1 MSQRPFVIG
10 ANYQTCPSG
19 LRDKLFLDSAE
30 RSILRK
36 KLRAEGIQESL
47 IISTCDRV
55 EVFGC
60 HEDAER
66 ACKTIQ
72 LMLEEHAPPTR
83 KEAADIFQRRY
94 DDDAVSHLFN
104 ICAAL
109 HSQMIGEAQVLGQ
122 MKESYG
128 DSQTDGTMGHDLDH
142 LLQTAFNLAK
152 RIRSQTKI
160 GEGAISVASAGT
172 KLARDI
178 HGDVT
183 VCRGLLFGLGETG
196 QLLLEQFN
204 AAGMGNWMLSG
215 TSRRTERYAK
225 RLGCHFVP
233 QDDLE
238 SQLKN
243 CDILITAS
251 GIGRFLLDSD
261 RFGKLLEA
269 RRYKPLLIIDC
280 GIPQDVDP
288 AVDRIN
294 GIFRYQIEDL
304 ERLAERGQTDRGEE
318 ALQARKM
325 VQEAV
330 RDYRRTLAEKD
341 GIPALVGLREH
352 FDKTRQNV
360 LEEHSQLDATEVTRL
375 LVNRLLHRPS
385 EALRAMAAHGEPA
398 DIKDWITVNRILEQL
413 FTLSDYAED
422 DINNKP
428 EQKAKEENNQ

>member
-1 MSQRPFVIG
+1 MSRRPFVIG

-19 LRDKLFLDSAE
+19 LRDKLFLDSKE
-30 RSILRK
+30 RSSFRK
-36 KLRAEGIQESL
+36 QLVSDGFNEVL

-60 HEDAER
+60 YDDAEL

-72 LMLEEHAPPTR
+72 LMLEKHAPATK
-83 KEAADIFQRRY
+83 KEASEIFQRLY
-94 DDDAVSHLFN
+94 DDDAINHLFN
-104 ICAAL
+104 ICTAL

-122 MKESYG
+122 MKEAYA
-128 DSQTDGTMGHDLDH
+128 DSQTDQAMGHDLDH

-152 RIRSQTKI
+152 RVRSQTKI
-160 GEGAISVASAGT
+160 GEGAVSVASAGA

-178 HGDVT
+178 HGDIT
-183 VCRGLLFGLGETG
+183 KSRGLLFGLGETG

-204 AAGMGNWMLSG
+204 AAGMENWMLSG

-225 RLGCHFVP
+225 RLDCHYVP
-233 QDDLE
+233 QDELE
-238 SQLKN
+238 SQLEN

-251 GIGRFLLDSD
+251 GIGRFLLDIDSFE
-261 RFGKLLEA
+261 RLLEA
-269 RRYKPLLIIDC
+269 RRYKPFLIIDC
-280 GIPQDVDP
+280 GIPQDIDP
-288 AVDRIN
+288 AIDKIN
-294 GIFRYQIEDL
+294 GVFRYQIEDL
-304 ERLAERGQTDRGEE
+304 ERLAERGQTDREQE
-318 ALQARKM
+318 AQQARKM

-360 LEEHSQLDATEVTRL
+360 LEEHSQLDATEATRL

-398 DIKDWITVNRILEQL
+398 DLKDWITVNRILEQL
-413 FTLSDYAED
+413 FTISEYAEND
-422 DINNKP
+422 TNNMP
-428 EQKAKEENNQ
+428 EKKAKEENNQ